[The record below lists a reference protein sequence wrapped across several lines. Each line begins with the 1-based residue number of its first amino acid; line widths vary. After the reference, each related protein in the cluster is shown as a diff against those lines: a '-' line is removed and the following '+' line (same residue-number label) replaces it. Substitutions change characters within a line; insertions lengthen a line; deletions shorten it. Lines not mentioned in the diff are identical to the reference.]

1 MVRMT
6 PAPRPLVALAAMLLF
21 VAGCATSPGY
31 PPSGGQ
37 TPPPSGQ
44 PPRYPTPAPSPYP
57 SQTPPTQ
64 TPMPAPAPTP
74 APPPASRPDP
84 SVTLA
89 LREQSLAASARGDNE
104 QAIALIERALRIEPD
119 RPELWIDLARLHL
132 DEGDAAGAEQFAR
145 KALLFTRNRPD
156 LEQSAY
162 SVISEAQRVR

>member
-6 PAPRPLVALAAMLLF
+6 PAPRPLIAFAAMLLF

-37 TPPPSGQ
+37 TPPAPGQ
-44 PPRYPTPAPSPYP
+44 PSRYPTPAPSPYP

-89 LREQSLAASARGDNE
+89 LREQSLAASALGKLGDVSVLNRLNE
-104 QAIALIERALRIEPD
+104 KLDADNWQVRSDVAVALGRLGQSDSLPPLKKKMEDPMKNVRVCSAAAILMIL
-119 RPELWIDLARLHL
+119 
-132 DEGDAAGAEQFAR
+132 G
-145 KALLFTRNRPD
+145 K
-156 LEQSAY
+156 
-162 SVISEAQRVR
+162 